1 MSSVTALVGR
11 PNVGK
16 STLFNRLTGSR
27 DALVADHPGLTRDR
41 QYGVV
46 RRGGEHAVVV
56 DTGGMGEERE
66 GVGGRMHQQAR
77 AAIEDADAVIMLVDG
92 SAGMTAGDEEIAAE
106 LRRAAVPVLL
116 AVNKT
121 DGLDPRLAVSEFH
134 ALGLGRVHPI
144 AAARGRGIGELLDAL
159 FPLLPP
165 AEVGEELEEA
175 GIPVAVLGRPN
186 AGKSTLI
193 NRLLGEERVV
203 VYDEPGTTRDSV
215 AIPFERDG
223 QRYTLVDTAGVRRR
237 SQVPEGVEKLS
248 VVKSLEAIERAS
260 VVLLV
265 TDAQEGIT
273 EQDARLAGHV
283 LQAGRALVVVIN
295 KWDGLG
301 PEQRR
306 KVRRDLDLRFTFLG
320 FARHHFVSARH
331 GTGVGLLLGSV
342 DRAHAAAHRD
352 LPTPALNEALHEAVA
367 AHQPPLV
374 RGRRVK
380 LRYAHQGGHNPPVIV
395 VHGNQVQRL
404 PAAYLRYL
412 ENFFRERFDLYGTPV
427 RVECRTGENPFAHKP
442 NRLTE
447 RQRRHRQRLIRH
459 AKRGRKKRSRR

>member
-1 MSSVTALVGR
+1 RMHEQARAAIAEADAAVLLVDASAGLNAADEAIAEELRRAGLPVLLAVNKVDGLDPRLASAEFHALGIGEVHPIAARRGQGVPALLDAVLAALPAEARAAPAEPAEAEEGVPVAVIGR

-16 STLFNRLTGSR
+16 STL
-27 DALVADHPGLTRDR
+27 
-41 QYGVV
+41 
-46 RRGGEHAVVV
+46 
-56 DTGGMGEERE
+56 
-66 GVGGRMHQQAR
+66 
-77 AAIEDADAVIMLVDG
+77 
-92 SAGMTAGDEEIAAE
+92 
-106 LRRAAVPVLL
+106 
-116 AVNKT
+116 
-121 DGLDPRLAVSEFH
+121 
-134 ALGLGRVHPI
+134 
-144 AAARGRGIGELLDAL
+144 
-159 FPLLPP
+159 
-165 AEVGEELEEA
+165 
-175 GIPVAVLGRPN
+175 
-186 AGKSTLI
+186 I
-193 NRLLGEERVV
+193 NRLFGEARVL
-203 VYDEPGTTRDSV
+203 VYDAPGTTRDSIAV
-215 AIPFERDG
+215 PFERDG
-223 QRYTLVDTAGVRRR
+223 QRYTLIDTAGVRRR

-306 KVRRDLDLRFTFLG
+306 KVRRDLDLRFAFLG

-404 PAAYLRYL
+404 PAAYVRYL

-459 AKRGRKKRSRR
+459 AKRSKKKKRARR